1 MQYIKILF
9 LNNKKEAAAKMNT
22 KEMQTDPKLM
32 EFMKMVGEQMR
43 ARNKQEQH
51 EKAKNYKY
59 LNKNVIKGQI
69 LFTGSSLM
77 EQFPIA
83 EISQNHG
90 IQKIVYNRGIGGY
103 TTDDFIAEIN
113 TVLFDLEPSKIFIN
127 IGTND
132 MNERTDGEDWNQHL
146 LNNYDFILRQI
157 KERLPDAEVYM
168 MAYYPVNPTVADNDI
183 MAHMLKIRT
192 NDNIH
197 MVNHQMC
204 ALAQKYNYHFID
216 ANMGLCDE
224 QGNLKAEYTKEGL
237 HMYDNAYELIFQN
250 LKQYI

>member
-168 MAYYPVNPTVADNDI
+168 MAY
-183 MAHMLKIRT
+183 
-192 NDNIH
+192 
-197 MVNHQMC
+197 
-204 ALAQKYNYHFID
+204 
-216 ANMGLCDE
+216 
-224 QGNLKAEYTKEGL
+224 
-237 HMYDNAYELIFQN
+237 
-250 LKQYI
+250 